1 MKPSTSDF
9 VAIKG
14 RITEGLKESGLFTH
28 IPWVREQFIRK
39 LGIAP
44 YPGTLKLDVLDSHER
59 EKLREFERGKGIEIL
74 PAEPGFCSAKCFHA
88 LICGRVKGAIVIPQV
103 PDYPESKLEVISSKS
118 IRDVLSLEVGDLVTV
133 EIYYYDK
140 GKNGLSKKDV
150 SREETQLH

>member
-1 MKPSTSDF
+1 
-9 VAIKG
+9 
-14 RITEGLKESGLFTH
+14 
-28 IPWVREQFIRK
+28 
-39 LGIAP
+39 
-44 YPGTLKLDVLDSHER
+44 
-59 EKLREFERGKGIEIL
+59 
-74 PAEPGFCSAKCFHA
+74 